1 MISSQI
7 KEIME
12 DKGVTYVELER
23 MTGLSN
29 LTITRARSELIR
41 ECKLSTLEAIASALG
56 VRIYDLFDDG
66 LRGNEGAYWQEM
78 PRLDEGRV

>member
-1 MISSQI
+1 MIVSNI

-23 MTGLSN
+23 RTGLTN
-29 LTITRARSELIR
+29 LTITRARNELIR
-41 ECKLSTLEAIASALG
+41 ECKLSTLEAIAKALG

-66 LRGNEGAYWQEM
+66 LRGEEGPYWQEM
-78 PRLDEGRV
+78 PIGDSYY

>member
-1 MISSQI
+1 MIASNI

-23 MTGLSN
+23 LTGLTN

-41 ECKLSTLEAIASALG
+41 ECKLSTLETIARALD

-66 LRGNEGAYWQEM
+66 LRRDEGGYWQEM
-78 PRLDEGRV
+78 PSLRAE